1 MTGPGSGRGQ
11 TWRFSGQVWLFL
23 ASVFVFGLSQAF
35 TALFLNFY
43 LRALG
48 LGAEWQGVMNALPA
62 LTLAA
67 LSLPAVALARRISN
81 AHTLKVGAA
90 LSLLGTV
97 LLALAQGPLLVVLG
111 ALVQG
116 AGAALSV
123 VSGSPFMADNSTE
136 RSRVTLFSVQS
147 ALMTGAGFLGNLLGG
162 QVPSLYAAWTGSEPD
177 GLGALRAA
185 LLVAAGLLA
194 LGLIPVLGLR
204 ASGHTVREGRSF
216 RVRDRATMARL
227 VLPNVLVGLGAGA
240 TIPFLNIF
248 IEGKFRI
255 SYSDLGTLF
264 AWTSL
269 ATAATA
275 LLQPLLVKRLGQLQ
289 AVLLV
294 QASSLPFLAMLGFA
308 PSLWLVTAALFTR
321 GALMNAAGP
330 VYSAYAMSALP
341 EEDRP
346 MYSAV
351 NVIAWDAGWAV
362 SSVLSGVVRGLLPFG
377 AAFHVLFAWTLL
389 MYASSVLAIYLG
401 LYRRARMK
409 GAASP
414 LSPPA

>member
-1 MTGPGSGRGQ
+1 MNWT
-11 TWRFSGQVWLFL
+11 FSSQVWLYL
-23 ASVFVFGLSQAF
+23 ASVFSFGLAQAF
-35 TALFLNFY
+35 AALFLNFY

-48 LGAEWQGVMNALPA
+48 LGAEWQGLLNALPA

-81 AHTLKVGAA
+81 AHTLKIGAG
-90 LSLLGTV
+90 LSLVGTL
-97 LLALAQGPLLVVLG
+97 LLASAQGPAMAILG

-116 AGAALSV
+116 GGAALTV
-123 VSGSPFMADNSTE
+123 VAGSPFMANNSDE
-136 RSRVTLFSVQS
+136 RNRVTLFSVQN

-162 QVPSLYAAWTGSEPD
+162 RVPETYAALTTTEPD
-177 GLGALRAA
+177 GVGALRAA
-185 LLVAAGLLA
+185 LLVASAFQLLGLL
-194 LGLIPVLGLR
+194 PVLRLR
-204 ASGHTVREGRSF
+204 PSGKPAREGRSF
-216 RVRDRATMARL
+216 AVRDKRTMARL

-240 TIPFLNIF
+240 TIPFLNVF
-248 IEGKFRI
+248 IEGKFNV
-255 SYSDLGTLF
+255 SYASLGMLF

-275 LLQPLLVKRLGQLQ
+275 LLQPLLVGRLGQLQ

-294 QASSLPFLAMLGFA
+294 QACSLPFLAVLGFA
-308 PSLWLVTAALFTR
+308 PHLWMVAAALFTR

-351 NVIAWDAGWAV
+351 NVIAWDVGWAV
-362 SSVLSGVVRGLLPFG
+362 SSLLGGVVRAGLPFHT
-377 AAFHVLFAWTLL
+377 AFNLLFSWTLL
-389 MYASSVLAIYLG
+389 LYASSVLAIYLG
-401 LYRRARMK
+401 LYRPAQRVVQPAR
-409 GAASP
+409 S
-414 LSPPA
+414 

>member
-1 MTGPGSGRGQ
+1 M
-11 TWRFSGQVWLFL
+11 TWRFSRQLWLYL
-23 ASVFVFGLSQAF
+23 ASAFSFGLAQAF

-43 LRALG
+43 LRSLG
-48 LGAEWQGVMNALPA
+48 LGAEWQGLINALPA

-81 AHTLKVGAA
+81 AHTLKLGAL
-90 LSLLGTV
+90 LSLVGLV
-97 LLALAQGPLLVVLG
+97 LLALAGGAGLAIVG

-123 VSGSPFMADNSTE
+123 VAGGPFMANNSDE

-162 QVPSLYAAWTGSEPD
+162 RVPEVYAAATDTAPD
-177 GLGALRAA
+177 GVGALRAA
-185 LLVAAGLLA
+185 LLVAAALQLAGLL
-194 LGLIPVLGLR
+194 PVLALKPTGGPR
-204 ASGHTVREGRSF
+204 APGRSLA
-216 RVRDRATMARL
+216 VRDKGTMARL
-227 VLPNVLVGLGAGA
+227 VAPNVLVGLGAGA
-240 TIPFLNIF
+240 TIPFLNIY
-248 IEGKFRI
+248 IEGKFDI
-255 SYSDLGTLF
+255 SYAGLGTLF
-264 AWTSL
+264 AWASL

-275 LLQPLLVKRLGQLQ
+275 LLQPLLVRRLGPLQ

-308 PSLWLVTAALFTR
+308 PSLWMVTAALFTR

-351 NVIAWDAGWAV
+351 NTLAWDTGWAV
-362 SSVLSGVVRGLLPFG
+362 SSLLSGVVRGALPFG
-377 AAFHVLFAWTLL
+377 TAFNALFAWTLA
-389 MYASSVLAIYLG
+389 MYALSLVAIYLG
-401 LYRRARMK
+401 LYRPAMRAPRGPAEA
-409 GAASP
+409 GAR
-414 LSPPA
+414 